1 MPPDKSQLKKN
12 VTNPPLTLTL
22 LKSHIQA
29 HLRRYKSGKVGHVVE
44 HEDSRSRK
52 DLQPGTAVYFRT
64 AEGKRSRR
72 GHVIGAIDGGY
83 HIQGRREA
91 GKFTAPKYRVP
102 HGDVWTVDEQSAKR
116 QSSSDK
122 FEMLS
127 STKRVISVAEN
138 NRRAL
143 VGYDRLGKEEREIVT
158 HPAVREM
165 KLKTLKKLAAQNG
178 IVPQTDGIIDPDFA
192 DAHSEYVAAQ
202 ITALRRETS
211 KAPEEDLREFKDHL
225 EGTRG
230 DSRIFMSITIAGRN
244 AARNFIIDR
253 NRKKNE
259 LIDFQSGA
267 GLNDEEGHVD
277 YLKEFSVPPTQ
288 EDEFAS
294 AQRDEM
300 IRGYLE
306 KLPPVVREILNRKF
320 ALDKDIIE
328 PQSDAKIATELN
340 RKGSKYQGKYTWTRN
355 NVAEAL
361 RSAIQGLLKMEG
373 VDHLKDFW
381 KACREHLT
389 LMKAKK
395 TVVSGKG

>member
-1 MPPDKSQLKKN
+1 MPSDKSQLKKN
-12 VTNPPLTLTL
+12 DTNLTMTL

-29 HLRRYKSGKVGHVVE
+29 HLRRYRSGKVAHVVE

-72 GHVIGAIDGGY
+72 GHVISAIDGGY

-102 HGDVWTVDEQSAKR
+102 HADIWTQDEQVAKR
-116 QSSSDK
+116 QSSSGK

-143 VGYDRLGKEEREIVT
+143 VGYERLGKDEKEIVT

-165 KLKTLKKLAAQNG
+165 KLRTLKKLAAQNG
-178 IVPQTDGIIDPDFA
+178 IVPQEAGIIDADFA
-192 DAHSEYVAAQ
+192 DMHSSYVMGL
-202 ITALRRETS
+202 INALRHETS
-211 KAPEEDLREFKDHL
+211 KAPDEDLREFKDHL
-225 EGTRG
+225 KGKRN
-230 DSRIFMSITIAGRN
+230 DSRIFMTITFAGRN
-244 AARNFIIDR
+244 SAKSFIIDR
-253 NRKKNE
+253 NKKRKE

-277 YLKEFSVPPTQ
+277 YVKEFSVAPTQ
-288 EDEFAS
+288 EEEYAS

-300 IRGYLE
+300 IRGYLG
-306 KLPPVVREILNRKF
+306 KLPPVAREILNRKF

-340 RKGSKYQGKYTWTRN
+340 RLGTKYQGKYTWTRN

-361 RSAIQGLLKMEG
+361 RSAIHGLLKMEG

-381 KACREHLT
+381 KACREHIT

-395 TVVSGKG
+395 TFVSGKG